1 MGNPVRKCLHY
12 PKKMTEAQIEGSDR
26 WREMTTQGKTGTEI
40 YHDSLMN
47 WGEDREHLL
56 LPHRGFQQLLG
67 TRLKKHSHCSQMGLH
82 CSCDL
87 TQSMAHQLWA

>member
-12 PKKMTEAQIEGSDR
+12 PKKMTEAQIGDSDR
-26 WREMTTQGKTGTEI
+26 WREVTTQGKTGTEI

-56 LPHRGFQQLLG
+56 LLHRHFQQLLG
-67 TRLKKHSHCSQMGLH
+67 TRLKKHSQLGYCSQIGLH

-87 TQSMAHQLWA
+87 T